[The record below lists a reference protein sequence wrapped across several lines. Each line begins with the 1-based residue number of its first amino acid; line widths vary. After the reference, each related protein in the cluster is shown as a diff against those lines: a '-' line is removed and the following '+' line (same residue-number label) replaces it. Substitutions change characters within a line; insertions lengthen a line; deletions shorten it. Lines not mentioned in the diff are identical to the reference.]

1 MIDLSKNENPY
12 LPNKQILN
20 FMKKNIHLIAKYPT
34 SNSNDV
40 IKTITQYF
48 GIHPD
53 FCCLTTGTLEGM
65 ELILKTLNKKS
76 LALFIPTFWGMKFL
90 ANKLNYDIKEY
101 LLDNNLYYNI
111 ELINEV
117 AKKIDLI
124 YLCNP
129 NNPTLDQISK
139 KELLKIIKNNKNCHF
154 IIDETVLAFSPK
166 YKNLSLYN
174 EVNNYDNLSV
184 LLSYSKILSIPGLRI
199 GLLFSNKKLVSNIK
213 NNKLIYSTNTFGE
226 IFLKKFSY
234 KLFNID
240 NLKAK
245 IQRNF
250 NFLEK
255 WINKNY
261 LKKIIK
267 NNGSF
272 VLIELNEQVK
282 ATNLCKFF
290 ENNNIL
296 ISNASEAYPELKGNF
311 IRVSAGTKKDIK
323 KFCKKF
329 NSYCKNIQI
338 NK

>member
-1 MIDLSKNENPY
+1 M
-12 LPNKQILN
+12 
-20 FMKKNIHLIAKYPT
+20 
-34 SNSNDV
+34 
-40 IKTITQYF
+40 
-48 GIHPD
+48 
-53 FCCLTTGTLEGM
+53 
-65 ELILKTLNKKS
+65 
-76 LALFIPTFWGMKFL
+76 
-90 ANKLNYDIKEY
+90 
-101 LLDNNLYYNI
+101 
-111 ELINEV
+111 
-117 AKKIDLI
+117 
-124 YLCNP
+124 
-129 NNPTLDQISK
+129 
-139 KELLKIIKNNKNCHF
+139 
-154 IIDETVLAFSPK
+154 
-166 YKNLSLYN
+166 SLYN